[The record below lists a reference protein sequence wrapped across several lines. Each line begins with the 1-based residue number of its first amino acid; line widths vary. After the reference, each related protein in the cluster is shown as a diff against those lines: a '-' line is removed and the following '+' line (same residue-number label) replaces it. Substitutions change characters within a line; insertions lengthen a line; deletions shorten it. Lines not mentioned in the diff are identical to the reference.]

1 MAFALWRR
9 RRDAKIVALYGAIVA
24 QARSPA
30 FYTEC
35 GVADTVQGRFESVVL
50 HLALVMRRLRNA
62 DGQHSAAT
70 QSLFDHFC
78 RDMEG
83 NLRELGVSDLRVPK
97 RMRGFGEA
105 FYGRAS
111 AYDRALDGG
120 DAAELASAVSRNMLP
135 GQDNPTVAAARLAD
149 YVLRSEHVL
158 REQDAAEIV
167 SGNIAFPAVVA
178 ALSQAAGEDGR

>member
-9 RRDAKIVALYGAIVA
+9 GRDAKIVALYGAIVA

-35 GVADTVQGRFESVVL
+35 GVADTVQGRFEAVVL

-62 DGQHSAAT
+62 GGGHGPAMQA
-70 QSLFDHFC
+70 LFDHFC

-83 NLRELGVSDLRVPK
+83 NLRELGVSDLGVPK

-105 FYGRAS
+105 FYGRTA

-120 DAAELASAVSRNMLP
+120 DAAELTSALGRNMLA
-135 GQDNPTVAAARLAD
+135 GQSNPAVAAARLAD
-149 YVLRSEHVL
+149 YVLRSEQLL
-158 REQDAAEIV
+158 RGQDAAKIV
-167 SGNIAFPAVVA
+167 SGSIMFPAVVA
-178 ALSQAAGEDGR
+178 ASSQAAGEDRR